1 VKRFVLA
8 FALAVAAVLRLY
20 AVASAHVT
28 LVSSDPAANSRLT
41 ASPTQLRL
49 VFSEAVEP
57 AVAHVSIVRP
67 DGTTDSVAVSND
79 PHNAYALVGSLTDL
93 GPGTFRVV
101 WHVLSEDGHP
111 VGGNFIYTV
120 GSGPVTAPASTPAA
134 EAELQAPTTGGPTV
148 AGAPTIPAM
157 LRGLGVGS
165 LAALTG
171 LLFFMVTMPAGAG
184 NRALRVARWLSGAAA
199 LLLVGH
205 LGTWLINTAPDH
217 RLTGTWMSAAFSTD
231 VGRIEAWRTFLA
243 VLPFWGLVL
252 ARRTGLAAL
261 LALPPL
267 LLSAAIG
274 HSAAFHPLWSIPLK
288 ALHLTALAAWLGGLF
303 WLVVCDPADPR
314 ELAIQTARVS
324 SIALAAV
331 VAIALSGIL
340 QSVLLLSSFS
350 DLRSYYGLILS
361 LKVAGMGGLIAFG
374 AYHRY
379 RVMPQLMMGV
389 DGGLVTEFGLS
400 LRREIALL
408 WIIVVLGGILAY
420 VSPPSAT
427 TPRQLNFP
435 RSQQ

>member
-1 VKRFVLA
+1 
-8 FALAVAAVLRLY
+8 
-20 AVASAHVT
+20 
-28 LVSSDPAANSRLT
+28 
-41 ASPTQLRL
+41 
-49 VFSEAVEP
+49 
-57 AVAHVSIVRP
+57 
-67 DGTTDSVAVSND
+67 
-79 PHNAYALVGSLTDL
+79 
-93 GPGTFRVV
+93 
-101 WHVLSEDGHP
+101 
-111 VGGNFIYTV
+111 
-120 GSGPVTAPASTPAA
+120 
-134 EAELQAPTTGGPTV
+134 
-148 AGAPTIPAM
+148 M

-408 WIIVVLGGILAY
+408 WIVVVLGGILAY

>member
-1 VKRFVLA
+1 MKRISLA

-28 LVSSDPAANSRLT
+28 LVSSDPAANSRLA
-41 ASPTQLRL
+41 ASPAQLRL
-49 VFSEAVEP
+49 VFSEPVEP
-57 AVAHVSIVRP
+57 PVAHVSIVRP
-67 DGTTDSVAVSND
+67 DGTVDSIAVAND
-79 PHNAYALVGSLTDL
+79 PHNVYVLVGPLQDL

-111 VGGNFIYTV
+111 VGGNFLYTV
-120 GSGPVTAPASTPAA
+120 GSGTVTAPTVTPAA
-134 EAELQAPTTGGPTV
+134 EGEQVTTTWGPTV
-148 AGAPTIPAM
+148 AGAPMIPAV

-171 LLFFMVTMPAGAG
+171 LLFFIVTMPAGAG
-184 NRALRVARWLSGAAA
+184 YRALRVSRWLSGAAA
-199 LLLVGH
+199 LLLIGH
-205 LGTWLINTAPDH
+205 LGTWLVNTSPDH
-217 RLTGTWMSAAFSTD
+217 RLTGTWMSAAFGSE
-231 VGRIEAWRTFLA
+231 VGRIELWRTFLA

-261 LALPPL
+261 LAVPPL
-267 LLSAAIG
+267 LISAAIG

-303 WLVVCDPADPR
+303 WLVVSESANPR
-314 ELAIQTARVS
+314 ELAIQTLRVS

-331 VAIALSGIL
+331 VTIGLSG
-340 QSVLLLSSFS
+340 VLEAVFMLSALN
-350 DLRSYYGLILS
+350 DLRSPYGLILA
-361 LKVAGMGGLIAFG
+361 LKVAGLGGLIAFG

-379 RVMPQLMMGV
+379 RVMPRLMMGV
-389 DGGLVTEFGLS
+389 DGGLLTEFGLS

-408 WIIVVLGGILAY
+408 WLVVVLGGILAY
-420 VSPPSAT
+420 VSPPSANG
-427 TPRQLNFP
+427 PRQINFP

>member
-1 VKRFVLA
+1 VKRLSLA

-49 VFSEAVEP
+49 VFSEPVEP
-57 AVAHVSIVRP
+57 PVAHISIVRP
-67 DGTTDSVAVSND
+67 DGTVDSVAVAND
-79 PHNAYALVGSLTDL
+79 PHNVYTLVGPLKDL

-111 VGGNFIYTV
+111 VGGNFLYTV
-120 GSGPVTAPASTPAA
+120 GPGPVSVPAVTPAA
-134 EAELQAPTTGGPTV
+134 EAEQQTPTTWGPTV
-148 AGAPTIPAM
+148 AGAATIPAV

-184 NRALRVARWLSGAAA
+184 HRALRVSRWLSGAAG
-199 LLLVGH
+199 LLLIGH
-205 LGTWLINTAPDH
+205 LGTWLVNTAPDH
-217 RLTGTWMSAAFSTD
+217 RLTGTWMSAAFSSD
-231 VGRIEAWRTFLA
+231 VGRIELWRTFLA
-243 VLPFWGLVL
+243 LLPFWGLVL
-252 ARRTGLAAL
+252 ARRIGLAAL
-261 LALPPL
+261 LAVPPL

-274 HSAAFHPLWSIPLK
+274 HSAAFHPMWSIPLK

-303 WLVVCDPADPR
+303 WLTVSESANPR
-314 ELAIQTARVS
+314 ELAIQTSRVS

-331 VAIALSGIL
+331 VAIGLSG
-340 QSVLLLSSFS
+340 VLEAVFMLSSFS
-350 DLRSYYGLILS
+350 DLRSPYGLIIA
-361 LKVAGMGGLIAFG
+361 LKVAGLGGLIAFG

-379 RVMPQLMMGV
+379 RVMPRLMMGV
-389 DGGLVTEFGLS
+389 DGGLLTEFGLS

-408 WIIVVLGGILAY
+408 WLVVVLGGILAY
-420 VSPPSAT
+420 VSPPSANG
-427 TPRQLNFP
+427 PRQINFP